1 MTPAIPSL
9 LERRIAMR
17 RKELDALQS
26 YPVEQLASILEEVGF
41 SCTLC
46 GKCCTRDFN
55 GHVLLLDDDVARLRS
70 ADPTCLEPPP
80 VYDLCDQHG
89 TMYVSGYTLSAQPD
103 KQGTCHFLDRGRC
116 RVYVKRPWVCRVYP
130 YMLHEEPDDAG
141 VVDWRQISG
150 LNQHGEYHSRISPAT
165 AMKIAQDVKAFEQAA
180 LCQDIAFLEYAGEYF
195 TRHSLRHVRKRYDDR
210 MRELTAGAAITV
222 NVFYRGSFERWLV
235 ETDHCA
241 RILERSH
248 RDFPKSH

>member
-1 MTPAIPSL
+1 MIPAISSPI
-9 LERRIAMR
+9 ERRIAAK
-17 RKELDALQS
+17 RKELEALQA

-55 GHVLLLDDDVARLRS
+55 GHVLLLDDDAARLQS

-89 TMYVSGYTLSAQPD
+89 TLYVSGYTIRAQPD
-103 KQGTCHFLDRGRC
+103 NKGTCHFLEQGRC
-116 RVYVKRPWVCRVYP
+116 RVYAKRPGVCRVYP

-150 LNQHGEYHSRISPAT
+150 LNQHGEYTTHLSPMT
-165 AMKIAQDVKAFEQAA
+165 AMDIARDVKAFEKAA
-180 LCQDIAFLEYAGEYF
+180 LCQEITFLEYAERYF
-195 TRHSLRHVRKRYDDR
+195 TRHGLRHVRKRFDDR
-210 MRELTAGAAITV
+210 MRELAAGGVITV
-222 NVFYRGSFERWLV
+222 KVFYRDSFERWLV
-235 ETDHCA
+235 ERNHCA
-241 RILERSH
+241 RILERNDGDLPGE
-248 RDFPKSH
+248 R